1 MRSSLKVMCVVLMV
15 IMAGCSSWFG
25 ANEKQEQTVWLQASW
40 QEISEAAQGKTV
52 RIYMWGGDP
61 LINQYIDD
69 WVAPRLKQAS
79 GVTLERVA
87 INDIREIINK
97 LITEKQAEKS
107 AGSVDIMWI
116 NGENFRTA
124 KQSELL
130 YGSFASLLPNAQQ
143 FIDLNA
149 PSMANDFGLPT
160 DGLEAPWGKAQFVS
174 TYNQDKVQA
183 PPLSMAELRE
193 WVKANPGK
201 FTYPA
206 PPDFNG
212 SAFVRHVLYELTGG
226 YETYLDPSLDA
237 DQFSAKL
244 GKVWEYLNEIEPYLW
259 REGKTYPESVAK
271 LDQLFANQEIWMT
284 MGYGSAHAAKA
295 MNQGTF
301 PESTRTYVLAGG
313 TLTNTHYLAI
323 PFNASE
329 PAAAMVAINYL
340 LSPEAQLAK
349 YDPTNWGDDTVIDL
363 TKLTTAERELWQAID
378 RGVAT
383 LSAEELGQK
392 QLPEMS
398 GEWVELLE
406 RGWQDEVAKK

>member
-1 MRSSLKVMCVVLMV
+1 LRSWMKMLGAALLVVTV
-15 IMAGCSSWFG
+15 GCSSWFG
-25 ANEKQEQTVWLQASW
+25 GDETTEQTNWVQSSW
-40 QEISEAAQGKTV
+40 QEISEATQGKTV
-52 RIYMWGGDP
+52 RLYMWGGDP

-79 GVTLERVA
+79 GVTLERIA

-97 LITEKQAEKS
+97 LINEKQAGKPD
-107 AGSVDIMWI
+107 GSVDMIWI
-116 NGENFRTA
+116 NGENFHTA
-124 KQSELL
+124 KQNELL

-143 FIDLNA
+143 YIDLDA
-149 PSMANDFGLPT
+149 PAIANDFGLST
-160 DGLEAPWGKAQFVS
+160 DGLEAPWGKAQFVF
-174 TYNQDKVQA
+174 TYNQDQVPS
-183 PPLSMAELRE
+183 PPLTMEQLRD

-226 YETYLDPSLDA
+226 YETYLDESLDA
-237 DQFSAKL
+237 EQFTAKL
-244 GKVWEYLNEIEPYLW
+244 SPVWEYLNEIEPYLW

-301 PESTRTYVLAGG
+301 PESTRTYVLSGG

-323 PFNASE
+323 PINSTQ

-349 YDPTNWGDDTVIDL
+349 FDPANWGDDTVIDL
-363 TKLTTAERELWQAID
+363 SKLTTAEREQWQSID
-378 RGVAT
+378 RGIAT